1 MDLSA
6 YGFTPLTIEHKPL
19 IDSILNRQDTMLSA
33 YSFTSHYIWRDH
45 FNFHWG
51 IINGY
56 FCLFAQ
62 YGDYVYMPVPP
73 VLSKNTVH
81 PCHSELVSESPS
93 YETLKQ
99 VQGEELSPLPGVCH
113 LPSILSDL
121 FNIMDN
127 INNNKSVSRIENI
140 DESWIESFAS
150 AGYTIKSGEP
160 EYVYLRNDLSNLKGN
175 AYKSKRAMCNYFEK
189 HYRYRYE
196 PFDTG
201 RAAQCIELYNS
212 WRQCRTEKVSDYFYN
227 AMLEDSLPAHREAI
241 NNYKTLELTGRIV
254 IIDNRVE
261 GYIFGFERNK
271 DGFYILLEVANPGI
285 KGLAQF
291 IFREFCKEKEG
302 YRYVNTLGD
311 SGLESLRTVKQ
322 SYRPFC
328 LATAFT
334 AYMMG

>member
-6 YGFTPLTIEHKPL
+6 YGLVPLTIKDKYL
-19 IDSILNRQDTMLSA
+19 IDGILNRPDTMLSA
-33 YSFTSHYIWRDH
+33 YSFTSHYIWRNH
-45 FNFHWG
+45 FNFYWG

-140 DESWIESFAS
+140 DESWIEYFAS

-160 EYVYLRNDLSNLKGN
+160 EYVYLREDLSNLKGN

-189 HYRYRYE
+189 HYQYKYE
-196 PFDTG
+196 PFEAG
-201 RAAQCIELYNS
+201 HVEQCIELYGI
-212 WRQCRTEKVSDYFYN
+212 WREEKTKRISDALYK
-227 AMLEDSLPAHREAI
+227 AMIEDSFTVHREVI
-241 NNYKTLELTGRIV
+241 NNHRLLGITGRVVKIN
-254 IIDNRVE
+254 DRVE
-261 GYIFGFERNK
+261 GYIFGFERNN
-271 DGFYILLEVANPGI
+271 DICYILMEVTNPGI

-291 IFREFCKEKEG
+291 IFREFCKELKG
-302 YRYVNTLGD
+302 YTYINALGD
-311 SGLESLRTVKQ
+311 SGLENLRNVKL
-322 SYRPFC
+322 SYRPFR
-328 LATAFT
+328 LVPAFI
-334 AYMMG
+334 